1 MVKVTQEE
9 LAIGDQLAKSV
20 FRDNGDI
27 LLTAG
32 YKITEAVLRKLL
44 EVNQTFFFINE
55 PGTEEVEIE
64 EAVTEQVANQT
75 NEAMREIAV
84 KLKKVINQ
92 NKASVK
98 EIKQVMRE
106 TGRFR
111 DIIAVAKIQKSA
123 ANIIQDIMG
132 REATMINLSNIRTQ
146 SNYHFQ
152 HALDVSIVATML
164 GNKFG
169 YNKYELEEMVQGCL
183 LMDIG
188 NLALPDEIVNTEG
201 RLTFEQFTLL
211 KEHPT
216 LGFTILKENPKIP
229 LISAHVAYQHH
240 ERQDGGGYP
249 RRLRGSND
257 APIKKQAAAKDEI
270 HRYAEISAVADIYV
284 GLDNPR
290 PGQPKKSPEEVIK
303 LLIKMAGT
311 QLNRSIVD
319 TLITMIPIYP
329 TGSNIFVSGEDR
341 CKYKG
346 YTGIVAKANRVN
358 PERPIIILLRDKN
371 KRKVTPV
378 KIELNDH
385 PEIRIQFQQLGSA

>member
-1 MVKVTQEE
+1 MIKVTDEE
-9 LAIGDQLAKSV
+9 LEVGDQLAKSV
-20 FRDNGDI
+20 FRENGDI

-32 YKITEAVLRKLL
+32 YKITPAVKTKLSEL
-44 EVNQTFFFINE
+44 EQTFFWINE

-64 EAVTEQVANQT
+64 ENVSEQISIQT
-75 NEAMREIAV
+75 TTTMREMAV

-92 NKASVK
+92 NKASVQ
-98 EIKQVMRE
+98 EIKQAMRE

-123 ANIIQDIMG
+123 ASIITDIMG
-132 REATMINLSNIRTQ
+132 RDTTMINLSNIRTQ

-152 HALDVSIVATML
+152 HALDVAVVATML

-183 LMDIG
+183 LMDVG
-188 NLALPDEIVNTEG
+188 NLALPDIIVNAAG
-201 RLTFEQFTLL
+201 RLSFEEFTLL

-249 RRLRGSND
+249 RRLRGTNE
-257 APIKKQAAAKDEI
+257 APIKKQAASKDEI
-270 HRYAEISAVADIYV
+270 HRYAEISAVADTYV
-284 GLDNPR
+284 ALDNPL

-303 LLIKMAGT
+303 LMIKMAGS
-311 QLNRSIVD
+311 QLNRAIVD
-319 TLITMIPIYP
+319 TLITMIPIFP
-329 TGSNIFVSGEDR
+329 TGASIYVSGEEKS
-341 CKYKG
+341 KYKG
-346 YTGIVAKANRVN
+346 FSGVVAKHNRVN

-371 KRKVTPV
+371 KRKIKP
-378 KIELNDH
+378 IMLELYEH
-385 PEIRIQFQQLGSA
+385 PEIKIQFQQLAQ